1 MKRKKINKKMLMKGK
16 TFFFLGGT
24 IEIKILIKTMIK

>member
-16 TFFFLGGT
+16 TFFLGGT